1 MLSDDDVRALAMAVP
16 FRHRWR
22 HWRLLYSTARDGIS
36 LQTLY
41 RQNAELQCRISPI
54 MTMYPLQVPQSDQMV
69 YLQITYV
76 RSDLGPHL
84 LCTTAD
90 FLT

>member
-41 RQNAELQCRISPI
+41 RCLLRICCMCLDGPVVLHGPVWPCSVVHVFMGLEVSSIAI
-54 MTMYPLQVPQSDQMV
+54 M
-69 YLQITYV
+69 
-76 RSDLGPHL
+76 
-84 LCTTAD
+84 
-90 FLT
+90 

>member
-1 MLSDDDVRALAMAVP
+1 MLSDEDVRALAMAVP

-41 RQNAELQCRISPI
+41 RCLS
-54 MTMYPLQVPQSDQMV
+54 
-69 YLQITYV
+69 
-76 RSDLGPHL
+76 LGCCMCLHGL
-84 LCTTAD
+84 VVVLASS
-90 FLT
+90 